1 MGSWRRIL
9 ALALLLPVT
18 WDPEEPWPPLLQL
31 FGRDSN
37 GPSVLGAMGAVVAAP
52 SLHPR
57 RRRGAWLGWQ
67 APARSGT
74 HPHSLHAGGEAG
86 TKLCGSH
93 PKAALV
99 GGGGWATWTRVPEVF
114 AVGPASLDGG
124 HEAMSSNR
132 AVGEAPWALPPHP
145 SRPPPASA
153 SPSYYPTE
161 AGGDSGQPPPQAGGG
176 RWTRPHP
183 SPSQQRPQQCL
194 PSGNTPTPPG
204 DPYACP

>member
-1 MGSWRRIL
+1 MAPVSW
-9 ALALLLPVT
+9 
-18 WDPEEPWPPLLQL
+18 
-31 FGRDSN
+31 GRW
-37 GPSVLGAMGAVVAAP
+37 GLWWR
-52 SLHPR
+52 LHPCI
-57 RRRGAWLGWQ
+57 RGGGGGPGWDGR
-67 APARSGT
+67 PRPG
-74 HPHSLHAGGEAG
+74 
-86 TKLCGSH
+86 
-93 PKAALV
+93 AALTLTACMQV
-99 GGGGWATWTRVPEVF
+99 GKQGQSSVALTPRQPWLGGGGWATWTRVPEVF

-124 HEAMSSNR
+124 HEAMGSNR